1 MAVTNGYCTLAEVK
15 AHLKITDTSDDTLI
29 ERAINAASRML
40 DQEYRTRWYTT
51 ASDETRYYTADQ
63 SGLLWLKED
72 ILSITTLAT
81 DEDGD
86 RVYENTWAATDFDLL
101 PFNASLDTEP
111 YTHIGV
117 APDGNYSFP
126 VGVAKGVKI
135 IGKFGYCTTANCP
148 PDVNYACIVQSSF
161 LFMSG
166 KAALGVVG
174 GGEMGQEI
182 RMARWHP
189 LVKSIMARFNR
200 PTVG

>member
-1 MAVTNGYCTLAEVK
+1 MAITNGYATLQQVK
-15 AHLKITDTSDDTLI
+15 DHLKLTDTADDSLI
-29 ERAINAASRML
+29 ERSITAASRML

-51 ASDETRYYTADQ
+51 TSDETRYYTADD
-63 SGLLWLKED
+63 SSILWLKED
-72 ILSITTLAT
+72 LLSVTTLAT

-86 RVYENTWAATDFDLL
+86 RTYETTWEATDFDLL

-111 YTHIGV
+111 YTHIETTPEGS
-117 APDGNYSFP
+117 YSFP
-126 VGVAKGVKI
+126 TSVSKGVKI
-135 IGKFGYCTTANCP
+135 VGKFGFCTAANCP
-148 PDVNYACIVQSSF
+148 ADVNMACIVQSAF
-161 LFMSG
+161 LFLSS

-189 LVKSIMARFNR
+189 LVKSLMARFNR